1 MPKRKGKMTKKKKG
15 WIIGGSFAAVAVL
28 LGLIWIRLQ
37 QFSQIESQNVGYQ
50 TVKVKEGSIS
60 SSTLLSGTIKPES
73 EQYVYYDSSKG
84 SNPKVVVA
92 AGDQVTA
99 GQQLVQYDTGEAQA
113 AYDQAVRNLNKVNRQ
128 ITNYQNY
135 GIAPSADSSA
145 DNGSASGNPSA
156 DEGNT
161 SGAQSSN
168 SASGVTDS
176 SAAALT
182 PTNSTAYDQ
191 QLQDLYDAQASAQD
205 EVNKAQTALDN
216 TSVNSEVTGTVAEV
230 NNDIDPSGKTSKAL
244 VHVTSEGKL
253 QVRGTLTE
261 YDLAN
266 IKVGQAIKIKSK
278 VYDNKEWDGKIS
290 YISNYPT
297 QSDQDQSQGSGS
309 SGSGSSSSAAAYEY
323 KADITSDL
331 GDLKQGFTVSVEVAN
346 ENKSLII
353 PTSAL
358 VSKNG
363 KNYVWVY
370 DKSNSRV
377 LRKEVAAG
385 NADAKSQEISS
396 GLNKGQVIIANPDK
410 GLKEGKKIDKPSA
423 KNDKAGEKR

>member
-1 MPKRKGKMTKKKKG
+1 MPKRKGKMTKRKKG
-15 WIIGGSFAAVAVL
+15 WIIVASFAAVAVL
-28 LGLIWIRLQ
+28 LGLIWARLQ
-37 QFSQIESQNVGYQ
+37 QSSQIDSQNIGYQ
-50 TVKVKEGSIS
+50 TVKVKEGSIA
-60 SSTLLSGTIKPES
+60 SSTLLSGKIKPES

-113 AYDQAVRNLNKVNRQ
+113 AYDQAVRNLNKINRQ
-128 ITNYQNY
+128 ITNYQTY
-135 GIAPSADSSA
+135 GVAPSADSSA
-145 DNGSASGNPSA
+145 DSGSAAGNSATDEGNAAGTQSSGSASGM
-156 DEGNT
+156 
-161 SGAQSSN
+161 
-168 SASGVTDS
+168 TDS

-182 PTNSTAYDQ
+182 PTNSAAYDQ
-191 QLQDLYDAQASAQD
+191 QLQDLYDAQANAQD
-205 EVNKAQTALDN
+205 EVNKAQTALNN

-278 VYDNKEWDGKIS
+278 VYDDKEWDGKIS
-290 YISNYPT
+290 YISNYPS

-309 SGSGSSSSAAAYEY
+309 GSSSGAAAYEY

-331 GDLKQGFTVSVEVAN
+331 GDLKQGFTVSVEVVN

-353 PTSAL
+353 PASAL

-377 LRKEVAAG
+377 LRKDVAAG

-396 GLNKGQVIIANPDK
+396 GLKKGQVVISNPDK
-410 GLKEGKKIDKPSA
+410 SLKEGKKIDKPSA
-423 KNDKAGEKR
+423 KDDKAGEKR

>member
-1 MPKRKGKMTKKKKG
+1 MSKRREKMTKKKKG
-15 WIIGGSFAAVAVL
+15 WIIASSFVAVIIL
-28 LGLIWIRLQ
+28 LGLIWVKLQ
-37 QFSQIESQNVGYQ
+37 QSSQIDSENVGYQ
-50 TVKVKEGSIS
+50 TVKVKEGTIA

-84 SNPKVVVA
+84 SNPKVMVA

-128 ITNYQNY
+128 ITNFQTY

-145 DNGSASGNPSA
+145 DNSASPASPATGGTDA
-156 DEGNT
+156 
-161 SGAQSSN
+161 SGSN
-168 SASGVTDS
+168 SGVVGSSSTNNAASLV
-176 SAAALT
+176 
-182 PTNSTAYDQ
+182 PTNSTTYNQ

-205 EVNKAQTALDN
+205 EVNKAQAALDR

-230 NNDIDPSGKTSKAL
+230 NNDVDPSGKTSKAL

-253 QVRGTLTE
+253 KVQGTLTE

-278 VYDNKEWDGKIS
+278 VYKNKEWDGKIS

-297 QSDQDQSQGSGS
+297 QSGQGQSQGSES
-309 SGSGSSSSAAAYEY
+309 PSGGSSSSAATYEY
-323 KADITSDL
+323 KADIDSDL
-331 GDLKQGFTVSVEVAN
+331 GDLKQGFTVSVEVVN
-346 ENKSLII
+346 GNKSLII

-358 VSKNG
+358 VSKNE
-363 KNYVWVY
+363 KNYVWIY

-377 LRKEVAAG
+377 LKKEVAAG

-396 GLNKGQVIIANPDK
+396 GLKKGQVIIANPDK

-423 KNDKAGEKR
+423 KSSKDSEKG